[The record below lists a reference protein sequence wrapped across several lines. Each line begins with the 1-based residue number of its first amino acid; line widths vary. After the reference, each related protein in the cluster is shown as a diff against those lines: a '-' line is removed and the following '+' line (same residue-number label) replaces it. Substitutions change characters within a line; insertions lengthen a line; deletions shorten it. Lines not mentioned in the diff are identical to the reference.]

1 MNKVSLCS
9 LSRKMQH
16 GAVNLPSGHS
26 ETFSNLSVIVK
37 NAALFKRVI
46 LDYNYWTRGRK
57 SLIPLLKANV

>member
-1 MNKVSLCS
+1 
-9 LSRKMQH
+9 MQH

-26 ETFSNLSVIVK
+26 ETFSNLSAIVK